1 MTKQYYEPEEFDFL
15 AYGDGRL
22 EENVSKKEALEN
34 WLARHPDAGA
44 RLKRD
49 RDINGAMRAAFDHVL
64 REPAPDRL
72 LAALEEP
79 VSSKNILARAGI
91 AASVAAAVVAGWI
104 MPESPAHEERMAF
117 NEAAILDAA
126 GGQDLAP
133 VSAAP
138 RSADAPDLSRFG
150 LSPVAAENLSVQNVR
165 IRRVLYQGGDGAPLE
180 VLATRLTPDPR
191 AGIEVSRA
199 SSGYV
204 AAWSDNNVAYRV
216 QAEFPPQELRR
227 IAQSLRSQE
236 RKSGTLF
243 AGEGGAARGSPPPPV
258 AGGAIVADAPQAA
271 PPGNADA
278 ASRKILNENGAPA
291 GGAPPNEEP
300 RN

>member
-22 EENVSKKEALEN
+22 EENVSKKEALES
-34 WLARHPDAGA
+34 WLGRHPDVAA

-49 RDINGAMRAAFDHVL
+49 RDINGAMRAALDHVL

-91 AASVAAAVVAGWI
+91 AASVAAAFVAGWI
-104 MPESPAHEERMAF
+104 MPETPAPKERIAF
-117 NEAAILDAA
+117 EEAAILEAA
-126 GGQDLAP
+126 GGQDLAS

-150 LSPVAAENLSVQNVR
+150 LNPVAAENLSVQNVR
-165 IRRVLYQGGDGAPLE
+165 IRRVLYHGGDGAPLE

-204 AAWSDNNVAYRV
+204 AAWSDNSVAYRV
-216 QAEFPPQELRR
+216 QAEVTPHELRR

-243 AGEGGAARGSPPPPV
+243 AGEGGPASGSAPPV
-258 AGGAIVADAPQAA
+258 AGGSLIADAPQAA

-291 GGAPPNEEP
+291 GGAPLNEEP